1 MKEKAI
7 LTKKMTKTVLAKTLG
22 ISRQSLYYQK
32 KQLLL
37 DEEVKGQIE
46 SVLSENPAYG
56 HKRIALALKLNK
68 KRILRVMKK
77 FGMKPYRPHARTPR
91 KKDDEGRA
99 TLEKAVNVYRLRCPL
114 HPNIVWVSD
123 FTYIKYQGRFIY
135 VATVMDM
142 YTRESIGIAISRFH
156 DKNLVMEAFMDA
168 EKTIGTAPIYLH
180 SDQGS
185 EYTSDDYKTYVT
197 AKQVILSFAD
207 KASPWQNGFQESFY
221 GKFKVDL
228 GEVSSFE
235 TLGEL
240 IEAIHQ
246 TIYYYN
252 HKRKHTAL
260 KMSPV
265 EFKLLPNVRLF
276 QCSGNNQAIEIEGG
290 ALQLKVEKHA
300 HGMREH
306 LTNEP
311 LLKVSQIMDSN
322 PGDSEVFG

>member
-1 MKEKAI
+1 MKEKAV
-7 LTKKMTKTVLAKTLG
+7 LTKKITKTALAKKLG

-32 KQLLL
+32 KRPSL
-37 DEEVKGQIE
+37 DEEVKRQIE
-46 SVLSENPAYG
+46 AVLSDHPAYG
-56 HKRIALALKLNK
+56 HKRIALELKLNK

-77 FGMKPYRPHARTPR
+77 FGIKPYRIHARAPW
-91 KKDDEGRA
+91 KQEDEGQA
-99 TLEKAVNVYRLRCPL
+99 AVEKAVNIYTLLCPL
-114 HPNIVWVSD
+114 CPNLVWVSD
-123 FTYIKYQGRFIY
+123 FTYINYQGRFIY
-135 VATVMDM
+135 VATLMDR
-142 YTRESIGIAISRFH
+142 YTREIIGMAISRFH

-168 EKTIGTAPIYLH
+168 EKTTGTAPVYLH

-228 GEVSSFE
+228 GEVSRFE

-246 TIYYYN
+246 TIHYYN
-252 HKRKHTAL
+252 HKRKHTTL

-265 EFKLLPNVRLF
+265 EFKLLYQERNHKAFV
-276 QCSGNNQAIEIEGG
+276 
-290 ALQLKVEKHA
+290 
-300 HGMREH
+300 
-306 LTNEP
+306 
-311 LLKVSQIMDSN
+311 
-322 PGDSEVFG
+322 